1 LYAGGVLHRLNA
13 IEATAAAKDAAVV
26 IEHIGRGL
34 LRLSEAADWWQFP
47 LETVSL
53 SEAGFERG
61 YQGTTLMAHW
71 PLDLEPG
78 AMWKMKMQ
86 LNLVQSA

>member
-1 LYAGGVLHRLNA
+1 V
-13 IEATAAAKDAAVV
+13 AVV
-26 IEHIGRGL
+26 IEKLGRAL
-34 LRLSEAADWWQFP
+34 LRVSEPAEWWQFP

-71 PLDLEPG
+71 PLNLQPG
-78 AMWKMKMQ
+78 ESLKLKVQ
-86 LNLVQSA
+86 INLIASA